1 MLLWS
6 YSVLALLS
14 EGYPHSEGRLPT
26 YYSPVCH
33 FTHELPRFLVRLA
46 CIRHAASVRSE
57 PGSNSSVK
65 VLSQHNVLISLNF
78 LKQNLFKEKDSTNYW
93 FKEPITWRHC
103 YSVFKDQMHLN
114 SRVWVLVTPAVTCQQ
129 LCWRSFNGSRKF
141 RTSTGWNF
149 KDAIIQFQWR
159 AM

>member
-1 MLLWS
+1 MSLWS

-14 EGYPHSEGRLPT
+14 EGYPQFEGRLPT

-65 VLSQHNVLISLNF
+65 VLSTVQSTDFIKLSEAES
-78 LKQNLFKEKDSTNYW
+78 FKEKTPQTIDSKSPLLGVTAIQ
-93 FKEPITWRHC
+93 FSKIKFT
-103 YSVFKDQMHLN
+103 KN
-114 SRVWVLVTPAVTCQQ
+114 SRVRVLVKLAVHCQQ
-129 LCWRSFNGSRKF
+129 LYWRSFSGSKKLKEPRPAE
-141 RTSTGWNF
+141 TS
-149 KDAIIQFQWR
+149 K
-159 AM
+159 M